1 MPSPLAPRFWP
12 VHLLALAAVALA
24 GWLGVWQWHA
34 WEAHREAA
42 ARDLTAVDPI
52 PLAEAL
58 GRDDPFPGDMVGQP
72 VVVDGTWVPGGT
84 VYVTGRQ
91 DDGRDGVWAVTPL
104 AVDGAVSPAL
114 YSAIRRF
121 QVASVKMSKPDGRV
135 DPGEDVGLFSFVH
148 EDSSRGIDDLVVARK
163 KAVKELGGF
172 RFLSEERFFLST
184 GRYRAASLSL
194 FEGGRAGQ
202 PTFVASL
209 FCDSER
215 GTIEVYGWTTRVGT
229 LEALRQAV
237 LGLRLDGE

>member
-1 MPSPLAPRFWP
+1 MEMMGQVGPSGPMRRAPRSPGWIGGLLLYG
-12 VHLLALAAVALA
+12 HALLAMSFVSGCAPSTTPVAELGGELQPIPFGIDRVDSPRGGYSIHVEGAVLTYDRTY
-24 GWLGVWQWHA
+24 L
-34 WEAHREAA
+34 EEREAE
-42 ARDLTAVDPI
+42 I
-52 PLAEAL
+52 
-58 GRDDPFPGDMVGQP
+58 G
-72 VVVDGTWVPGGT
+72 
-84 VYVTGRQ
+84 
-91 DDGRDGVWAVTPL
+91 
-104 AVDGAVSPAL
+104 
-114 YSAIRRF
+114 I
-121 QVASVKMSKPDGRV
+121 V

-163 KAVKELGGF
+163 KAVNELGGF